1 MEELLEF
8 FGEPTSKDNNGSSLW
23 NNCKLFYSIFCQD
36 EKIYISM
43 VIKEKNLNK
52 PLHYNMSYS
61 STKQLLVVNGQ
72 SLYNVFCSLCLIL
85 GIPINGE
92 LNVDDLYLLLEEKI
106 TNKK

>member
-23 NNCKLFYSIFCQD
+23 NNCKLFYSVFCQD
-36 EKIYISM
+36 EKIYISII
-43 VIKEKNLNK
+43 IKEKELNR

-72 SLYNVFCSLCLIL
+72 SLYNVFISICLIL
-85 GIPINGE
+85 NIP
-92 LNVDDLYLLLEEKI
+92 VDSDLSVANLYLLLEEKLI
-106 TNKK
+106 NNK